1 MEKSQSQAVCCR
13 EVKGWLPIV
22 KMDVEVAE
30 KVIEYKKRM
39 SELWLDDSKK
49 IKTTQKM
56 NQKVRRKKNCLNQ
69 VTA

>member
-1 MEKSQSQAVCCR
+1 
-13 EVKGWLPIV
+13 VKGWLPIV